1 MDNYMAK
8 QIIMIVFLLF
18 NIIGECKSQE
28 LIKLF
33 LNESFEAT
41 DSLNASYIRVV
52 KIENSRFYIT
62 EQNVKGET
70 THYGEYI
77 SVNPWVEDGITMHYI
92 KPDQLYAKGSYQ
104 NVKLV
109 GDWLYYNQDQTVDTV
124 SYDLDNI
131 KSITED
137 CSSINYKKRFNR
149 KETMEIHS
157 VVDSFNVFFENNFHL
172 PARTRKNTLTFNA
185 NIHFLLEDD
194 GLIQCLKINDID
206 DEDLIT
212 EIQRI
217 VSKFSYVKKSK
228 KPLIIDFDLMF
239 DGRIFIK
246 YESKDGSIVEEG
258 YRDAYVIVEE
268 MPSFDGK
275 GHEHFED
282 FIAENITYPEQAGKY
297 GIRGV
302 VFVQFIVE
310 KDGSVSNVRL
320 IKGVDPLLD
329 NEAIRVVKSSPKW
342 EPGRQKG
349 EPVRVVVNIPIMFSP
364 R

>member
-1 MDNYMAK
+1 MNNYRFK
-8 QIIMIVFLLF
+8 QVSLIVFILF
-18 NIIGECKSQE
+18 IVIGECKSQE
-28 LIKLF
+28 FIKLY
-33 LNESFEAT
+33 LNDNFEAT
-41 DSLNASYIRVV
+41 DSLNASYIREV
-52 KIENSRFYIT
+52 KIENGRFYIT
-62 EQNVKGET
+62 EQNIKGQI

-77 SVNPWVEDGITMHYI
+77 SVNPWVEDGKTMHFI
-92 KPDQLYAKGSYQ
+92 QPDQLYAKGSYQ
-104 NVKLV
+104 NGKLA
-109 GDWLYYNQDQTVDTV
+109 GDWLYFNQDQTVDTV
-124 SYDLDNI
+124 SYDLVNI
-131 KSITED
+131 ESITED
-137 CSSINYKKRFNR
+137 CSSINYTKRFNR
-149 KETMEIHS
+149 RETLEIQS
-157 VVDSFNVFFENNFHL
+157 VVDSFTEFFENNFHL
-172 PARTRKNTLTFNA
+172 PARTRKNTLTFNV

-194 GLIQCLKINDID
+194 GIIQCLKIKDIE

-239 DGRIFIK
+239 DGRTFIK
-246 YESKDGSIVEEG
+246 YESKDGSAVDEA
-258 YRDAYVIVEE
+258 YRDAYVIVEQ

-275 GHEHFED
+275 GYEHFVE

-329 NEAIRVVKSSPKW
+329 NEAIRVIKSSPKW

-349 EPVRVVVNIPIMFSP
+349 EPVRVVFNIPILFST